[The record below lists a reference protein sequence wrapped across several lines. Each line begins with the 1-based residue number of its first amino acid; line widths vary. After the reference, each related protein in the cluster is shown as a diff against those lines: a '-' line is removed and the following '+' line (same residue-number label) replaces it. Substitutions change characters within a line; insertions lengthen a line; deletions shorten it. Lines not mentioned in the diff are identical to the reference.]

1 VYQAVENFSSGWR
14 MMEAGEGI
22 VDWGMFGEDR
32 PLVVEEDAAV
42 LLDMADP
49 DAMESKGWKLG
60 LTDKSHEI
68 LGFQKAHPTKPE
80 LNVMS
85 ATIVVRGWTA
95 REICTEL
102 FGMRKLTMWDQ
113 IFSEIIPVRRV
124 NEANM
129 LCHYRCSPPSG
140 MFATMV
146 TVRDFLHVS
155 MMLHDPIT
163 GCHVF
168 VLRCAT
174 HSDVPPAKGYIRAQ
188 NLGCIGFVVTS
199 LEKNVQRM
207 LFATATD
214 MGGWIPA
221 WIVNAVAP
229 RIPAR
234 WISKM
239 KDHMKM

>member
-1 VYQAVENFSSGWR
+1 
-14 MMEAGEGI
+14 MIEAGDGI
-22 VDWGMFGEDR
+22 VDWGFFAPER

-49 DAMESKGWKLG
+49 DSMESKGWKLG
-60 LTDKSHEI
+60 LEDKKAEI
-68 LGFQKAHPTKPE
+68 LGFQKAHPTRPE
-80 LNVMS
+80 LNVMA

-102 FGMRKLTMWDQ
+102 FGMRRLTVWDKVMST
-113 IFSEIIPVRRV
+113 INAVRRLDD
-124 NEANM
+124 ANM
-129 LCHYRCSPPSG
+129 VMHFQCAPPAG

-146 TVRDFLHVS
+146 TVREFLQTS
-155 MMLHDPIT
+155 MMLHDPLT
-163 GCHVF
+163 RTHVF
-168 VLRCAT
+168 VLRAAT
-174 HSDVPPAKGYIRAQ
+174 HSNVPVSKGYIRGE
-188 NLGCIGFVVTS
+188 NLGCIGFVVSS
-199 LEKNVQRM
+199 LDANVQRL

-234 WISKM
+234 WIQNM
-239 KDHMKM
+239 KDHLTGVYGPAKA